1 MEKIGSAS
9 KARGEVSGGE
19 GGEGGAKSIEIH
31 LMKKLDAGLL
41 GGRGGSQSKDAAI
54 EQTQQ
59 S

>member
-9 KARGEVSGGE
+9 KARGEVS

-41 GGRGGSQSKDAAI
+41 GSRGGSQSKDAAI

>member
-9 KARGEVSGGE
+9 KARGEVS